1 MADRRTVRVHARV
14 SPAELAD
21 WPGRP
26 ALPVR
31 GRGMTSAVDSGRGG
45 AVVPMAGATTVLPLT
60 SLLRTSWSPAGDA
73 NPGASDET
81 PCANNL

>member
-14 SPAELAD
+14 SSAVLAD

-31 GRGMTSAVDSGRGG
+31 GRDMASGVAPACRG
-45 AVVPMAGATTVLPLT
+45 AVVPVADATTVLPLL
-60 SLLRTSWSPAGDA
+60 SLLRTKLSPAGDA
-73 NPGASDET
+73 RAW
-81 PCANNL
+81 CFRR

>member
-21 WPGRP
+21 WPRRP

-31 GRGMTSAVDSGRGG
+31 GCGLAGDVASGRGG
-45 AVVPMAGATTVLPLT
+45 AAVPVAGAPTDLPLL
-60 SLLRTSWSPAGDA
+60 SLLRTKLSPASDA
-73 NPGASDET
+73 RA
-81 PCANNL
+81 

>member
-31 GRGMTSAVDSGRGG
+31 GRGLASGVASSRGG
-45 AVVPMAGATTVLPLT
+45 AVVPVAGEPTVLPLL
-60 SLLRTSWSPAGDA
+60 SLLRTKLSPAGDA
-73 NPGASDET
+73 RA
-81 PCANNL
+81 